1 MAIVKKGIITVA
13 GGKGGTGKTFVTAN
27 LGTALA
33 QIGHKV
39 ILVDA
44 DFGCSNLNHFM
55 SVKRPAHSISDILLN
70 EKKELEEI
78 LIDTGVDNLKMIACG
93 SLVYGTANIHFFKK
107 LNLLRRIQKL
117 DADYILVDIGA
128 GTSFNTIDFF
138 NLSNQG
144 ILLLNYNPISRQNAL
159 VFLKTSLY
167 RKLIQTIKSDK
178 RVWKRIELYLKE
190 QKRSAFDINLVLDWI
205 IKNSEQMVNVLRE
218 LLADYR
224 PKVLFNKVEEN
235 DLTNGNIEESFNA
248 IMNTARNSLQIDIDY
263 LGAIR
268 IDPNVEKSLKA
279 GDLFLMNNQDSAA
292 SKDIFRICQKKIS
305 DLGPVSAAQ

>member
-1 MAIVKKGIITVA
+1 MNKGIITVA

-39 ILVDA
+39 IIVDA

-55 SVKRPAHSISDILLN
+55 SIKRPEYSISNILLN

-93 SLVYGTANIHFFKK
+93 SLLYGTANIHFFKK
-107 LNLLRRIQKL
+107 LNLLRKIQKL

-144 ILLLNYNPISRQNAL
+144 ILLVNYNPISRQNAM

-167 RKLIQTIKSDK
+167 RKLIQTIKQNK
-178 RVWKRIELYLKE
+178 RVWRKIELYLKE
-190 QKRSAFDINLVLDWI
+190 EKRSAFDINLVLQWI
-205 IKNSEQMVNVLRE
+205 INNSEQMVNVLRE

-224 PKVLFNKVEEN
+224 PKILFNKVEEN
-235 DLTNGNIEESFNA
+235 DLSSGNIEESFKA
-248 IMNTARNSLQIDIDY
+248 IMNTSRNSLQIDVDY

-268 IDPNVEKSLKA
+268 SDPNVEESLKA
-279 GDLFLMNNQDSAA
+279 GDLFLMKNQDSAA
-292 SKDIFRICQKKIS
+292 SKDIVRICQEKIS
-305 DLGPVSAAQ
+305 DMRPVSTSESF